1 MRSPCSNRR
10 ATPSPERVVLVKF
23 NGVLLKSVD
32 EVSFMAYRPRVM
44 LSQLHNFKRR
54 QLSCS
59 SMKVP
64 SKFQM
69 LTVLV
74 DMVRLCVGKQT
85 DATVVMLPL
94 SDVSST
100 ELLSLGWEGSQTFP
114 TYAFHCRC
122 F

>member
-1 MRSPCSNRR
+1 MK
-10 ATPSPERVVLVKF
+10 L

-32 EVSFMAYRPRVM
+32 EVFLMAYRPRVM

-54 QLSCS
+54 RLSCS

-69 LTVLV
+69 LTGLV
-74 DMVRLCVGKQT
+74 DMVRLCVRKQT

-100 ELLSLGWEGSQTFP
+100 ELLSLGWEGSQTFS
-114 TYAFHCRC
+114 TYAFHGRC

>member
-1 MRSPCSNRR
+1 MK
-10 ATPSPERVVLVKF
+10 L

-32 EVSFMAYRPRVM
+32 EVFLMAYRPRVM

-114 TYAFHCRC
+114 KYAFHCRC